1 MSKKD
6 EYAKLMRKSLEDN
19 ARERNTYIR
28 MAMDALSASARAS
41 DKEVLDQTREIIRDT
56 FRGEVSAK
64 LAINIANGVRLE
76 RINEY
81 KDSIR
86 QARAN
91 PPSQSSSS
99 ASASSSSA
107 GPARL
112 GKQAIIDAALKEEK
126 WRLTPA
132 LRRAQ
137 RDDRS
142 VTMEDVGTSRTTTSR
157 SVRESS
163 TPGSPTVRSR
173 SSKRTCSSSTT

>member
-1 MSKKD
+1 
-6 EYAKLMRKSLEDN
+6 
-19 ARERNTYIR
+19 
-28 MAMDALSASARAS
+28 
-41 DKEVLDQTREIIRDT
+41 V
-56 FRGEVSAK
+56 GAK
-64 LAINIANGVRLE
+64 LAISIANGVRLE
-76 RINEY
+76 HINEY

-112 GKQAIIDAALKEEK
+112 GKQAIIDAALKDEK
-126 WRLTPA
+126 WRLKPA

-142 VTMEDVGTSRTTTSR
+142 VTMEDVKKVANRALQPREAPAKVQLLGSQPCIRGVPSGPVLFRRPEATRKHQRASSR
-157 SVRESS
+157 SRR
-163 TPGSPTVRSR
+163 TV
-173 SSKRTCSSSTT
+173 